1 MLRHLPY
8 HSNYQE
14 CARIVKFYAV
24 LARRGAPGCFCQK
37 TARRGARLLHQQI
50 MFDRTPRIILLSKV
64 MTPSQLAGG
73 RRLC

>member
-24 LARRGAPGCFCQK
+24 LARRGALAVF
-37 TARRGARLLHQQI
+37 ARKPLAVARGYYI
-50 MFDRTPRIILLSKV
+50 S
-64 MTPSQLAGG
+64 
-73 RRLC
+73 RLCLIGHRELFAVEGNDAVPVGWR